1 MKKGTS
7 MKKWLSLLVVII
19 ISLSS
24 TAVWAKPIPT
34 VFVNNVQV
42 QLDQPPIIRN
52 GTTLLPI
59 RPIFNALGLEVGFDD
74 EFGIAYSDLGNTR
87 FSINYKYHPL
97 ALPTHI
103 VINTDISA
111 LMDSE
116 GPPPSPDSEYHYYKF
131 TYPPVIVNG
140 RALVPVKFLAKTL
153 DLDISWDSKTNSIN
167 INGELPESFKVIPGG
182 MQSRV

>member
-1 MKKGTS
+1 MKKL
-7 MKKWLSLLVVII
+7 LSLLFIVL

-24 TAVWAKPIPT
+24 TAVYAKPAPT
-34 VFVNNVQV
+34 VFVNDVQV

-74 EFGIAYSDLGNTR
+74 EFGMAYSELGNTR

-103 VINTDISA
+103 VIDTDLSS
-111 LMDSE
+111 LTDPE
-116 GPPPSPDSEYHYYKF
+116 GGFSPESQYHYYKF

-140 RALVPVKFLAKTL
+140 RALVPVKFLAKSL
-153 DLDISWDSKTNSIN
+153 GLKISWDETTNVIN
-167 INGELPESFKVIPGG
+167 ITGELPDGFKVIPGG

>member
-1 MKKGTS
+1 

-103 VINTDISA
+103 VINTDI
-111 LMDSE
+111 
-116 GPPPSPDSEYHYYKF
+116 
-131 TYPPVIVNG
+131 

>member
-1 MKKGTS
+1 MKKL
-7 MKKWLSLLVVII
+7 LSLLFIVL

-24 TAVWAKPIPT
+24 TAVYAKPVPT
-34 VFVNNVQV
+34 VFVNDVQV

-74 EFGIAYSDLGNTR
+74 EFGMAYSELGNTR

-111 LMDSE
+111 MDADA
-116 GPPPSPDSEYHYYKF
+116 PPSPDSEYHYYKF

-140 RALVPVKFLAKTL
+140 RALVPVKFLAKSL
-153 DLDISWDSKTNSIN
+153 GLKISWDEATNVIN
-167 INGELPESFKVIPGG
+167 ITGELPDGFKVIPGG

>member
-1 MKKGTS
+1 MKKL
-7 MKKWLSLLVVII
+7 LSLLLIVL

-24 TAVWAKPIPT
+24 TAVYAKPVPT
-34 VFVNNVQV
+34 VFVNDVQV

-74 EFGIAYSDLGNTR
+74 RFGIAYSELGNTG
-87 FSINYKYHPL
+87 FYINYKYDPS

-103 VINTDISA
+103 VIRTDIGA
-111 LMDSE
+111 LTDSE
-116 GPPPSPDSEYHYYKF
+116 APPSPDSEYHYYKF

-140 RALVPVKFLAKTL
+140 RALVPVKFLAKSL
-153 DLDISWDSKTNSIN
+153 GLKISWDEATNVIN
-167 INGELPESFKVIPGG
+167 VTGELPDGFKVIPGG

>member
-1 MKKGTS
+1 MKKL
-7 MKKWLSLLVVII
+7 LSLLLIVL

-24 TAVWAKPIPT
+24 TTAYAKPVPT
-34 VFVNNVQV
+34 VFVNDVQV

-74 EFGIAYSDLGNTR
+74 ELGIAYSDLGNTR

-103 VINTDISA
+103 VINTDIST
-111 LMDSE
+111 MDADA
-116 GPPPSPDSEYHYYKF
+116 PPSPDSEYHYYKF

-140 RALVPVKFLAKTL
+140 RALVPVKFLAKSL
-153 DLDISWDSKTNSIN
+153 GLKISWDEATNTIN
-167 INGELPESFKVIPGG
+167 VNGQLPDGFKVIPGG
-182 MQSRV
+182 MQSGV

>member
-1 MKKGTS
+1 MKKL
-7 MKKWLSLLVVII
+7 LSLLLIVL

-24 TAVWAKPIPT
+24 TAVYAKPVPT
-34 VFVNNVQV
+34 VFVNDVQV

-111 LMDSE
+111 MDADA
-116 GPPPSPDSEYHYYKF
+116 PPSPDSEYHYYKF

-140 RALVPVKFLAKTL
+140 RALVPVKFLAKSL
-153 DLDISWDSKTNSIN
+153 GLKISWDEATNTIN
-167 INGELPESFKVIPGG
+167 VNGQLPDGFKVIPGG

>member
-1 MKKGTS
+1 MKKL
-7 MKKWLSLLVVII
+7 LSLLLVVL

-24 TAVWAKPIPT
+24 TAVYAKPVPT
-34 VFVNNVQV
+34 VFVNDVQV

-74 EFGIAYSDLGNTR
+74 EFGIAYSELGNTR

-111 LMDSE
+111 MDADA
-116 GPPPSPDSEYHYYKF
+116 PPSPDSEYHYYKF

-140 RALVPVKFLAKTL
+140 RALVPVKFLAKSL
-153 DLDISWDSKTNSIN
+153 GLKISWDETTNVIN
-167 INGELPESFKVIPGG
+167 ITGELPDGFKVIPGG